1 MWSPGAAR
9 ALTTAN
15 TSLAQ
20 TKPSPKPRT
29 PWTVQVVQG
38 AQSAL
43 PKIQKAVAGPSTN
56 RYQSRKHV

>member
-20 TKPSPKPRT
+20 TKP
-29 PWTVQVVQG
+29 QAQDALDG
-38 AQSAL
+38 ASGAGGSIC
-43 PKIQKAVAGPSTN
+43 PAQK
-56 RYQSRKHV
+56 